1 MVLEV
6 NFPPQTQLN
15 GKEEESYYRD
25 AFLVNSKR
33 GNLAAKYVYHSVFAH
48 FPNFIVSLYKLRN
61 RFAKRL
67 RFSERSYP
75 TYFSYNDIY
84 QGRKIGPVTF
94 DQISVSELIVVAYE
108 KNMDIW
114 VSVLKVADRRFVIST
129 LINFKTQRGRLYMR
143 CIKPLHQ
150 MVTKFCIKQA
160 VKAGRL

>member
-1 MVLEV
+1 
-6 NFPPQTQLN
+6 
-15 GKEEESYYRD
+15 
-25 AFLVNSKR
+25 
-33 GNLAAKYVYHSVFAH
+33 
-48 FPNFIVSLYKLRN
+48 
-61 RFAKRL
+61 
-67 RFSERSYP
+67 
-75 TYFSYNDIY
+75 
-84 QGRKIGPVTF
+84 VTF